1 MDGAFLEVEQVS
13 VGYGTTPVL
22 HGVSLAMG
30 KGELVALLGSSG
42 CGKTT
47 LLRTI
52 AGFIRPGEGRLRVA
66 GRDITALPPDRR
78 GMAMVFQSYALWPH
92 MSVRA
97 NIGYGLKLRRVPR
110 AEIARKVDGLLAML
124 GLEGLGERGV
134 TALSGGQRQRVAL
147 GRALAIDPHILLLDE
162 PLSNLDAR
170 IRQSVRHEIRA
181 LQRRLGITAIHVTH
195 DREEAMVMADRIVIL
210 NGGRI
215 EQEGPPEAIY
225 NRPAT
230 PFVAD
235 FMGADNTLEVEG
247 VVAGEEIVLPAGP
260 DHAPA
265 RLPLEAAAWSR
276 PPVRG
281 RGTRFRV
288 HFRSEAAELV
298 DGGGARGGEPSRGAI
313 LLAGRIAQVSY
324 PGGIWRHAVEVGS
337 RQFLVDAPQAHEPG
351 TAVRVRLP
359 AAAIFLFPIGG
370 ETRLP
375 ETGTPAQPEPLAQAQ
390 EAH

>member
-1 MDGAFLEVEQVS
+1 MDGAFLEVERVS
-13 VGYGTTPVL
+13 VSYGSTDVL
-22 HGVSLAMG
+22 HGVSLAMRQ
-30 KGELVALLGSSG
+30 GELVALLGSSG

-52 AGFIRPGEGRLRVA
+52 AGFILPGAGRLRVA
-66 GRDITALPPDRR
+66 GRDITSLPPDRR

-97 NIGYGLKLRRVPR
+97 NIGYGLKLRRVAR

-124 GLEGLGERGV
+124 GLVGLGDRGV

-215 EQEGPPEAIY
+215 EQEGPPETIY

-235 FMGADNTLEVEG
+235 FMGADNTLDLEG
-247 VVAGEEIVLPAGP
+247 EVAGEEILLPAGP

-265 RLPLEAAAWSR
+265 RLPLETAVWSR
-276 PPVRG
+276 APARG
-281 RGTRFRV
+281 RPIRFRV
-288 HFRSEAAELV
+288 HFRSEAAEVV
-298 DGGGARGGEPSRGAI
+298 DPGAPAGREAI
-313 LLAGRIAQVSY
+313 LLSGRVVQVSY
-324 PGGIWRHAVEVGS
+324 PGGTWRHAIEVGS
-337 RQFLVDAPQAHEPG
+337 RQFLVDAPHVREPG
-351 TAVRVRLP
+351 TAVAVRLP
-359 AAAIFLFPIGG
+359 AHAIFLFPIGG
-370 ETRLP
+370 ESRLP
-375 ETGTPAQPEPLAQAQ
+375 EVGGAAQPEPLAQAL
-390 EAH
+390 EAHS